1 MVKNVILAFAMFVF
15 ASRLTAQIDN
25 TTIREEIGK
34 LELAHANAI
43 FHGDKA
49 ALDSLMDDNITIN
62 HPTNRI
68 VRGKKE
74 LLSLVQQGVIRYT
87 SFERHPETFLFFKD
101 MVVVMGDEIVVPSK
115 GAPNAG
121 TALHRR
127 YTDVWMKRD
136 GKWRLTVRHA
146 NNVCVL
152 PSING

>member
-1 MVKNVILAFAMFVF
+1 MVKNLILAFAMFVVVSSL
-15 ASRLTAQIDN
+15 AAQTDN
-25 TTIREEIGK
+25 NATREEITK

-43 FHGDKA
+43 FHGDKV

-68 VRGKKE
+68 VKGKKE
-74 LLSLVQQGVIRYT
+74 LLSLIKEGVVRYT

-101 MVVVMGDEIVVPSK
+101 MVVVMGDETVVPSK

-146 NNVCVL
+146 NNVCA
-152 PSING
+152 G

>member
-1 MVKNVILAFAMFVF
+1 MVKNVIIAFAMFVF
-15 ASRLTAQIDN
+15 ASRLAAQNDN
-25 TTIREEIGK
+25 TKLREEIGK

-68 VRGKKE
+68 VKGKKE

-101 MVVVMGDEIVVPSK
+101 MVVVMGDETVVPAA

-127 YTDVWMKRD
+127 YTDVWLKRD

-146 NNVCVL
+146 NNVCT
-152 PSING
+152 G